1 MERSRPKLPS
11 LRQMI
16 WKTGRGGWH
25 CVPGVTM
32 KPAIVIH
39 PGAEW
44 LELSWWS
51 RVKHDDDEA
60 SHDDAAGYT
69 DGFPGGGGH
78 QQEVSGKDKSKGAH
92 RGNES
97 ASLCWFWWMPHG
109 SPSYGPQHAG

>member
-1 MERSRPKLPS
+1 M
-11 LRQMI
+11 
-16 WKTGRGGWH
+16 
-25 CVPGVTM
+25 PGVTM

-60 SHDDAAGYT
+60 SHDDAAGETDNNVTENHWGETTRVDRSFRLRGYT

-78 QQEVSGKDKSKGAH
+78 QQGVEV
-92 RGNES
+92 
-97 ASLCWFWWMPHG
+97 
-109 SPSYGPQHAG
+109 